1 MQVCT
6 LFMYC
11 GVEDRNEQAK
21 MRARAVLRYI
31 NLNVLACNL
40 INQREVSMKGNF
52 GKGFLFGC
60 CLLLLFSGISLA
72 QNYPTKPIT
81 LLINSA
87 PGQLGDVTTRATAAK
102 AEKALGQ
109 PFTFVNNNAGG
120 GAVAFG
126 SIKKVKPDGYT
137 IMSTATGNLIWL
149 PYSRP
154 VDYKVEDYTPIVT
167 NLVMTSGVVVK
178 ADSPWKTFKEFVAY
192 AKQNPGKVSYAI
204 TSANVPMDIA
214 MQYVAKVEGIR
225 WTAVPT
231 PGSDPNTMLLGGHV
245 TAYSG
250 STSWLPHVK
259 SGAFRLLAMHS
270 AKRLKEFPDVPTFK
284 ELGYDFVHET
294 YSVFLAPKGTPEPI
308 IKKLDEA
315 FRKAL
320 DDKEVNDLYAKF
332 GVSAAYRDH
341 KQTSKDLYESRD
353 IVGKVM
359 KTIGITPEP
368 AKK

>member
-1 MQVCT
+1 MKKYSEMIILVVGFVA
-6 LFMYC
+6 L
-11 GVEDRNEQAK
+11 
-21 MRARAVLRYI
+21 LS
-31 NLNVLACNL
+31 
-40 INQREVSMKGNF
+40 VSAWSQTF
-52 GKGFLFGC
+52 
-60 CLLLLFSGISLA
+60 
-72 QNYPTKPIT
+72 PTKPIT

-87 PGQLGDVTTRATAAK
+87 PGQLGDITTRATAAK
-102 AEKALGQ
+102 AEKMLGQ

-120 GAVAFG
+120 GAVAF
-126 SIKKVKPDGYT
+126 SIIKKVKPDGYT

-149 PYSRP
+149 PFSRS
-154 VDYKVEDYTPIVT
+154 VDYKLEDYTPIAT
-167 NLVMTSGVVVK
+167 NLVMTSGLVVK

-204 TSANVPMDIA
+204 TSTGVPMDIA
-214 MQYVAKVEGIR
+214 MQYVAKQEGIR

-250 STSWLPHVK
+250 STSWLQHVR

-294 YSVFLAPKGTPEPI
+294 YSVFLAPKGTPAPV

-315 FRKAL
+315 LRKAL
-320 DDKEVNDLYAKF
+320 EDKEVAELYAKF
-332 GVSAAYRDH
+332 GVDLAYRDH
-341 KQTSKDLYESRD
+341 VQTTKAIYESRD
-353 IVGKVM
+353 IVGNVM
-359 KTIGITPEP
+359 KSIGITPEP
-368 AKK
+368 AKR

>member
-1 MQVCT
+1 
-6 LFMYC
+6 
-11 GVEDRNEQAK
+11 
-21 MRARAVLRYI
+21 
-31 NLNVLACNL
+31 
-40 INQREVSMKGNF
+40 MKGACSCGKVVFLVCCIFVLFF
-52 GKGFLFGC
+52 GT
-60 CLLLLFSGISLA
+60 SLA
-72 QNYPTKPIT
+72 QTFPTKPVT

-102 AEKALGQ
+102 AEKFLGQ

-126 SIKKVKPDGYT
+126 IIKKVKPDGYT

-149 PYSRP
+149 PFTRS
-154 VDYKVEDYTPIVT
+154 VDYKLEDYTPIAT
-167 NLVMTSGVVVK
+167 NLVMTSGLVVK
-178 ADSPWKTFKEFVAY
+178 ADAPWKTFKEFVAY

-204 TSANVPMDIA
+204 TSAGVPMDIA
-214 MQYVAKVEGIR
+214 MQYVAKQEGIR

-270 AKRLKEFPDVPTFK
+270 ARRMKEFPDVPTFK

-294 YSVFLAPKGTPEPI
+294 YSVFLAPKGTPAPV

-315 FRKAL
+315 LRKAL
-320 DDKEVNDLYAKF
+320 EDKEVADLYTKF
-332 GVSAAYRDH
+332 GVNLSYRDH
-341 KQTSKDLYESRD
+341 VQTTKDIYESRD
-353 IVGKVM
+353 IVGRAM
-359 KTIGITPEP
+359 KAIGITPEP

>member
-1 MQVCT
+1 
-6 LFMYC
+6 
-11 GVEDRNEQAK
+11 
-21 MRARAVLRYI
+21 
-31 NLNVLACNL
+31 
-40 INQREVSMKGNF
+40 MKGTCSYVKF
-52 GKGFLFGC
+52 VFLVC
-60 CLLLLFSGISLA
+60 CVFMLFPGTSPA
-72 QNYPTKPIT
+72 QTFPTKPVT

-87 PGQLGDVTTRATAAK
+87 PGQLGDITTRATAAK
-102 AEKALGQ
+102 AEKVLGQ

-126 SIKKVKPDGYT
+126 IIKKVKPDGYT

-149 PYSRP
+149 PFTRS
-154 VDYKVEDYTPIVT
+154 VDYKLEDYTPIAT
-167 NLVMTSGVVVK
+167 NLVMTSGLVVK

-204 TSANVPMDIA
+204 TSAGVPMDIA
-214 MQYVAKVEGIR
+214 MQYVAKQEGIR

-250 STSWLPHVK
+250 STSWLQHVR

-270 AKRLKEFPDVPTFK
+270 AKRMKEFPDVPTFK

-294 YSVFLAPKGTPEPI
+294 YSVFLAPKGTPAPV

-315 FRKAL
+315 LRKAL
-320 DDKEVNDLYAKF
+320 EDKEVADLYAKF
-332 GVSAAYRDH
+332 GVDLAYRDH
-341 KQTSKDLYESRD
+341 VQTTKDIYGSRD
-353 IVGKVM
+353 IVGRAM
-359 KTIGITPEP
+359 KAIGITPEP
-368 AKK
+368 AKR

>member
-1 MQVCT
+1 M
-6 LFMYC
+6 
-11 GVEDRNEQAK
+11 
-21 MRARAVLRYI
+21 
-31 NLNVLACNL
+31 
-40 INQREVSMKGNF
+40 REVSMK
-52 GKGFLFGC
+52 KCSVTTILIVS
-60 CLLLLFSGISLA
+60 LVLLFSASCWS
-72 QNYPTKPIT
+72 QTFPTKPVT

-102 AEKALGQ
+102 AEKFLGQ

-126 SIKKVKPDGYT
+126 MIKKVKPDGYT

-149 PYSRP
+149 PFTRS
-154 VDYKVEDYTPIVT
+154 VDYKLEDYTPIAT

-178 ADSPWKTFKEFVAY
+178 ADSPFKTFKELVAY

-204 TSANVPMDIA
+204 TSAGVPMDIA
-214 MQYVAKVEGIR
+214 MQFVAKQEGIR

-270 AKRLKEFPDVPTFK
+270 AKRMAEFPDAPTFK

-294 YSVFLAPKGTPEPI
+294 YSVFLAPKGTPEPV
-308 IKKLDEA
+308 IKKIDEA
-315 FRKAL
+315 LKKAL
-320 DDKEVNDLYAKF
+320 EDKEVADLYTKF
-332 GVSAAYRDH
+332 GVYLSYRDRA
-341 KQTSKDLYESRD
+341 QTKKDLYDSRT
-353 IVGKVM
+353 IVGNAM